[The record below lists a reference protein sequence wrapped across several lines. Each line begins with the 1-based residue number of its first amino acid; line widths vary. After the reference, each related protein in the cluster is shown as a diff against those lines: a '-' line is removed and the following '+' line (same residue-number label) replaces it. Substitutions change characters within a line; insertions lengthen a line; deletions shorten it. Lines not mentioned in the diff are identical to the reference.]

1 MKPQWS
7 VTMNP
12 ETDMRTHVIMSRA
25 LVAKID
31 RLVGARRRSRFISD
45 AVARELAH
53 RELVAAADA
62 AIGSGVGQDRP
73 WGNTPESIA
82 AWVHDGRQASLAGDD
97 ALDALR
103 ARVASERT

>member
-1 MKPQWS
+1 MKPLWS
-7 VTMNP
+7 ETMNP

-53 RELVAAADA
+53 RELVAAAEA
-62 AIGSGVGQDRP
+62 AIGSGRGQDRP
-73 WGNTPESIA
+73 WGNTPASIA
-82 AWVHDGRQASLAGDD
+82 AWVHDDRQTSLEGDD

-103 ARVASERT
+103 ERVAPDRT